1 MARKPSGI
9 NSNSFSRGLS
19 ASLAGLRAG
28 GALALDGAWQRLR
41 GDNNL
46 EDSEFARREAN
57 RFVSELGRLKGSYV
71 KIGQMFAMLGEHF
84 LPPALTDALHQLESQ
99 TEPLPWEDIEEQLR
113 TELGDKFD
121 ELAIEHSALAAASM
135 AQVHRATIR
144 ATGEQICLKVQYPGL
159 AAVIDTDFDAV
170 VRMLLLARWIKAG
183 KEMDDW
189 LESMRAQLH
198 QEIDYAREAAMID
211 AISDHVAGL
220 DPDTADGGIVY
231 HVPERFARYCTA
243 QVLALEYAEGH
254 LVTQVEVAQ
263 MSQQRRNALG
273 LGMLELFFLELYRWG
288 LLQTDPNFGNFLIR
302 ERDGRDELVLLDF
315 GSILAPD
322 DAFLVHLGNAIV
334 AGQAQDRDLLLES
347 LEGLGC
353 LGPESSEF
361 ARTTFCDFCMQLLE
375 PLRAPDQLPERYLN
389 DRGEYRWGDSA
400 LIRRVGKQ
408 AAQSAATRHF
418 ATPSREFAMI
428 ARKLTGVFT
437 FIAVLNAEFNAN
449 ETVHIYIDQWLE
461 ED

>member
-41 GDNNL
+41 GDDNL
-46 EDSEFARREAN
+46 EDSEFARREAK

-84 LPPALTDALHQLESQ
+84 LPPALTEALHQLESQ

-113 TELGDKFD
+113 AELGDKFD

-144 ATGEQICLKVQYPGL
+144 STGEQICLKVQYPGL

-220 DPDTADGGIVY
+220 DPDTADSGIVY

-243 QVLALEYAEGH
+243 QVLALEYVEGH
-254 LVTQVEVAQ
+254 LVTQAEVAQ

-302 ERDGRDELVLLDF
+302 ERDGHDELVLLDF

-353 LGPESSEF
+353 LQPESSEF

-389 DRGEYRWGDSA
+389 ERGEYRWGDSA

-449 ETVHIYIDQWLE
+449 ETVHNYIDQWLE